1 MNKKRFTFLAALL
14 IAVSIFGQ
22 LPEKTSIL
30 EGNNQKMAPAPAA
43 PEQISY
49 QAVVRDDNN
58 ATVANQVVG
67 MQISVLQ
74 TTANGTAVYVET
86 QTPTTNANGLLSIY
100 IGAGSAVTA
109 TFSVIDWSSG
119 PYFIKIEIDPSG
131 DNDNYTITGTTQLVS
146 VPFAMYAKT
155 SGSSTPGPQGT
166 NGTQGIQGVTGT
178 SGADGATGPS
188 GTTGAQGIQGETGI
202 AGATGSLGAQGD
214 IGATG
219 VAGTN
224 GTDGA
229 QGIQGATGIAGATG
243 SLGAQGDI
251 GATGVAGTNG
261 TNGTD
266 GTQGIQGATGTSG
279 APGVAGTNGTQGI
292 QGEIGTTGADGAP
305 GIPTGGTEGQ
315 VLKMVGGIPVW
326 SDPVQFITF
335 YKDTDGDGYGNNDE
349 QLIVLS
355 GSAAPNGYVSNNTDC
370 NDTDATINPATVWY
384 LDADSDGYGTLSVIS
399 CVRPTDG
406 FLLSELSGTGTDDC
420 DDNNNE
426 INPVT
431 VWYLDADG
439 DNYAIS
445 TTTQCANP
453 GAGYTTTILPLSD
466 CNDTDVSINPEVT
479 EVLYDGID
487 NDCNTATLDDDLD
500 GDGFVNAND
509 CNDSDATINP
519 ATVWYLDADG
529 DNYAISTKTQCNNPG
544 AGYTKTVLPLGDCND
559 TDGNINPDVME
570 VLANG
575 IDDNCDGQVD
585 EVDVGQ
591 LRDGGI
597 VFWVDPTDNTL
608 GKVCALEDVSNEDGQ
623 TLLNWADAIS
633 YSFGYTNSDT
643 GTGVYGDWYLPSKD
657 ELRLMYTNLQRFG
670 CSTNTPEGIDPSL
683 CPTRKGEFLNIY
695 YWSSTE
701 SNNNNAWYQLFNYG
715 QQISTS
721 KLNSMNVRAVRVF

>member
-131 DNDNYTITGTTQLVS
+131 DNANYTITGTTQLVS

-224 GTDGA
+224 GTDGTQGIQGATGTSGADGATGPSGTTGA
-229 QGIQGATGIAGATG
+229 QGIQGETGIAGATG

-261 TNGTD
+261 TD
-266 GTQGIQGATGTSG
+266 GAQGIQGATGTSG

-305 GIPTGGTEGQ
+305 GIPTEGTEGQ

-326 SDPVQFITF
+326 SDPVQFVTF
-335 YKDTDGDGYGNNDE
+335 YIDTDGDGYGNNDE

-355 GSAAPNGYVSNNTDC
+355 GSTAPNGYASNNTDC
-370 NDTDATINPATVWY
+370 NDTDATINPATVWFIGV
-384 LDADSDGYGTLSVIS
+384 D
-399 CVRPTDG
+399 TDG
-406 FLLSELSGTGTDDC
+406 DTFFGSTTSLTQCEFPGTGYVIAEPATLDC
-420 DDNNNE
+420 DDS
-426 INPVT
+426 
-431 VWYLDADG
+431 L
-439 DNYAIS
+439 
-445 TTTQCANP
+445 
-453 GAGYTTTILPLSD
+453 
-466 CNDTDVSINPEVT
+466 
-479 EVLYDGID
+479 
-487 NDCNTATLDDDLD
+487 AT
-500 GDGFVNAND
+500 G
-509 CNDSDATINP
+509 S
-519 ATVWYLDADG
+519 
-529 DNYAISTKTQCNNPG
+529 S
-544 AGYTKTVLPLGDCND
+544 
-559 TDGNINPDVME
+559 INPDVME

-597 VFWVDPTDNTL
+597 VFWVDPADNTK

-670 CSTNTPEGIDPSL
+670 CSTNTPEGADSSL
-683 CPTRKGEFLNIY
+683 CPTRKGEFNNY

-701 SNNNNAWYQLFNYG
+701 NGNYNAWFQYFSFGSQYNYNK
-715 QQISTS
+715 ISTF
-721 KLNSMNVRAVRVF
+721 NVRAVRAF

>member
-14 IAVSIFGQ
+14 IAISIFGQ

-131 DNDNYTITGTTQLVS
+131 DNANYTITGTTQLVS

-166 NGTQGIQGVTGT
+166 NGTQGIQGATGT

-229 QGIQGATGIAGATG
+229 QGIQGATG
-243 SLGAQGDI
+243 
-251 GATGVAGTNG
+251 
-261 TNGTD
+261 
-266 GTQGIQGATGTSG
+266 TSG

-305 GIPTGGTEGQ
+305 GIPTEGTEGQ

-326 SDPVQFITF
+326 SDPVQFVTF
-335 YKDTDGDGYGNNDE
+335 YIDTDGDGYGNNDE

-355 GSAAPNGYVSNNTDC
+355 GSTAPNGYASNNTDC
-370 NDTDATINPATVWY
+370 NDTDATINPATVWFIGV
-384 LDADSDGYGTLSVIS
+384 D
-399 CVRPTDG
+399 TDG
-406 FLLSELSGTGTDDC
+406 DTFFGSTTSLTQCEFPGTGYVIAEPATLDC
-420 DDNNNE
+420 DDS
-426 INPVT
+426 
-431 VWYLDADG
+431 L
-439 DNYAIS
+439 
-445 TTTQCANP
+445 
-453 GAGYTTTILPLSD
+453 
-466 CNDTDVSINPEVT
+466 
-479 EVLYDGID
+479 
-487 NDCNTATLDDDLD
+487 AT
-500 GDGFVNAND
+500 G
-509 CNDSDATINP
+509 S
-519 ATVWYLDADG
+519 
-529 DNYAISTKTQCNNPG
+529 S
-544 AGYTKTVLPLGDCND
+544 
-559 TDGNINPDVME
+559 INPDVME

-597 VFWVDPTDNTL
+597 VFWVDPADNTK

-670 CSTNTPEGIDPSL
+670 CSTNTPEGADSSL
-683 CPTRKGEFLNIY
+683 CPTRKGEFNNY

-701 SNNNNAWYQLFNYG
+701 NGNYNAWFQYFSFGSQYNYNK
-715 QQISTS
+715 ISTF
-721 KLNSMNVRAVRVF
+721 NVRAVRAF

>member
-1 MNKKRFTFLAALL
+1 MKKKRFTFLAALL

-131 DNDNYTITGTTQLVS
+131 DNANYTITGTTQLVS

-224 GTDGA
+224 GTDG
-229 QGIQGATGIAGATG
+229 
-243 SLGAQGDI
+243 
-251 GATGVAGTNG
+251 
-261 TNGTD
+261 
-266 GTQGIQGATGTSG
+266 TQGIQGATGTSG

-305 GIPTGGTEGQ
+305 GIPTEGTEGQ

-326 SDPVQFITF
+326 SDPVQFVTF
-335 YKDTDGDGYGNNDE
+335 YIDTDGDGYGNNDE

-355 GSAAPNGYVSNNTDC
+355 GSTAPNGYASNNTDC
-370 NDTDATINPATVWY
+370 NDTDATINPATVWFIGV
-384 LDADSDGYGTLSVIS
+384 D
-399 CVRPTDG
+399 TDG
-406 FLLSELSGTGTDDC
+406 DTFFGSTTSLTQCEFPGTGYVIAEPATLDC
-420 DDNNNE
+420 DDS
-426 INPVT
+426 
-431 VWYLDADG
+431 L
-439 DNYAIS
+439 
-445 TTTQCANP
+445 
-453 GAGYTTTILPLSD
+453 
-466 CNDTDVSINPEVT
+466 
-479 EVLYDGID
+479 
-487 NDCNTATLDDDLD
+487 AT
-500 GDGFVNAND
+500 G
-509 CNDSDATINP
+509 S
-519 ATVWYLDADG
+519 
-529 DNYAISTKTQCNNPG
+529 S
-544 AGYTKTVLPLGDCND
+544 
-559 TDGNINPDVME
+559 INPDVME

-597 VFWVDPTDNTL
+597 VFWVDPADNTK

-657 ELRLMYTNLQRFG
+657 ELQLMYANLQRFG

>member
-67 MQISVLQ
+67 MQISFLQ

-131 DNDNYTITGTTQLVS
+131 DNANYTITGTTQLVS
-146 VPFAMYAKT
+146 VPFALYAKT

-166 NGTQGIQGVTGT
+166 NGTQGIQGATGT

-229 QGIQGATGIAGATG
+229 QGIQGATG
-243 SLGAQGDI
+243 
-251 GATGVAGTNG
+251 
-261 TNGTD
+261 
-266 GTQGIQGATGTSG
+266 TSG

-305 GIPTGGTEGQ
+305 GIPTEGTEGQ

-355 GSAAPNGYVSNNTDC
+355 GSTAPNGYVSNNTDC

-384 LDADSDGYGTLSVIS
+384 LDADADNYAVSTTTQCDNPGPGYTQTVLTL
-399 CVRPTDG
+399 G
-406 FLLSELSGTGTDDC
+406 DC
-420 DDNNNE
+420 IDNDAA

-431 VWYLDADG
+431 IWYLDADG
-439 DNYAIS
+439 DNYAVS
-445 TTTQCANP
+445 KTQCANP
-453 GAGYTTTILPLSD
+453 GAGYTTTILPLGD
-466 CNDTDVSINPEVT
+466 CDDTDVSINPEVT

-519 ATVWYLDADG
+519 ATVWYLDVDG
-529 DNYAISTKTQCNNPG
+529 DGYGTSRTQCNNPG
-544 AGYTKTVLPLGDCND
+544 AGYTTTVLPLGDCND

-597 VFWVDPTDNTL
+597 VFWVDPADNTK

-683 CPTRKGEFLNIY
+683 CPTRKGEFLNNY

-701 SNNNNAWYQLFNYG
+701 VVNNVAWSQVFHDGNQLYSYK
-715 QQISTS
+715 STTS
-721 KLNSMNVRAVRVF
+721 SVRAVRAF